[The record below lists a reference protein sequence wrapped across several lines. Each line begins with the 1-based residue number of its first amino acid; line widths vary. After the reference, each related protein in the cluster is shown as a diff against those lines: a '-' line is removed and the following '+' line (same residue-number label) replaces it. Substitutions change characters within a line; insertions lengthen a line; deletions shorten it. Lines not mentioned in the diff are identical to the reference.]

1 MVSYPETSTD
11 LVIYF
16 GLIIDYC
23 VFTGY
28 RLVCVVPLV
37 NLRELWHV
45 STLVK
50 SSCLLELRMVTR
62 LLLLKP

>member
-23 VFTGY
+23 VFTDF

-50 SSCLLELRMVTR
+50 
-62 LLLLKP
+62 